1 MFLGMEHLPYE
12 DMLRNLGLFTLEKTR
27 LWEDLRAAFQY
38 LKEGYM
44 KEGDRLFSRVY
55 CDRTS
60 LVSN

>member
-12 DMLRNLGLFTLEKTR
+12 DMLRNLGLFSLEKTR

-38 LKEGYM
+38 LKKGYM

>member
-12 DMLRNLGLFTLEKTR
+12 VMLRNLGLFTLEKTR

-44 KEGDRLFSRVY
+44 KEGDRLFSRV
-55 CDRTS
+55 CGEGS
-60 LVSN
+60 KGN